1 MTISNKPLKRLSD
14 KEFAE
19 DIKKYIR
26 SSHDFYGAKI
36 PELRVLA
43 KRLHEEYDLK
53 GFYKVFNKFWNS
65 GYHGE
70 RSLAIYTLE
79 MYKDEFDTG
88 TWSFMKTKLKDI
100 KSWDKVDSVSINI
113 LGEILVRTPSIEKEI
128 ISMSKSKNIWYKRMA
143 LMSSIALVK
152 SGDIGLAINLCQE
165 NLYSEEEN
173 IQKAVGICL
182 KEIGI
187 QKPVVAR
194 GFILKNIKMPEKVFF
209 IATENMKDIR
219 KLRQTRKK
227 GDFDFSRL
235 MFWKEN

>member
-1 MTISNKPLKRLSD
+1 
-14 KEFAE
+14 
-19 DIKKYIR
+19 
-26 SSHDFYGAKI
+26 
-36 PELRVLA
+36 
-43 KRLHEEYDLK
+43 
-53 GFYKVFNKFWNS
+53 
-65 GYHGE
+65 
-70 RSLAIYTLE
+70 
-79 MYKDEFDTG
+79 
-88 TWSFMKTKLKDI
+88 
-100 KSWDKVDSVSINI
+100 
-113 LGEILVRTPSIEKEI
+113 
-128 ISMSKSKNIWYKRMA
+128 MSKSKNIWYKRMA

-152 SGDIGLAINLCQE
+152 NGDIGLAINLCQE

-194 GFILKNIKMPEKVFF
+194 GFILKNIKMPEKIFF

-227 GDFDFSRL
+227 SDFDFGRL